1 MTLPLSAGAPRGQGD
16 FLLLRTKNRGETFF
30 FVSPRFFFYI
40 FLLPV
45 CAADA

>member
-16 FLLLRTKNRGETFF
+16 FLLLRKKNRGETFF
-30 FVSPRFFFYI
+30 FSPRFFFSI